1 MKPRNGAVIALLLL
15 ATCNE
20 ESQAPVSPTVE
31 SAREALGKLPAS
43 EVATWTK
50 VGSSTIP
57 DGRYLQAAAFDESRK
72 VVVMFGGEIFNPNMG
87 NGSPS
92 QETWEWSPATGK
104 WNNRTGTGTAPDARS
119 GAAMVYDSTRAKFVL
134 FGGRAGSGYN
144 YEDTWEWDPA
154 TGVWTDV
161 TAAGTHPS
169 ARAQHGMVFEK
180 STGKILLFGG
190 GRSDSA
196 SYDGSGITVSIG
208 DTWELDPTTHVWAPV
223 SIAPGAASPT
233 ARHDF
238 GMVWDSTRKVAVLFA
253 GMQTDIAGASGVPK
267 RDTWEFDPAARTWT
281 ERTAVGSKPSERYGH
296 ALAFDGS
303 RNKVVLFG
311 GWDMT
316 SGGSLNDVWDWDPT
330 TGAWTQRLDGSTG
343 NLPSARMYASMV
355 SDDARGRL
363 DVLAGAAMYNSGK
376 GGVGGG
382 TYYPGI
388 GYGTSGSNEVW
399 ELDPVAATFV
409 DRSTPID
416 VPPARTDHC
425 MAYNPATGKVYVFG
439 GYDVMG
445 QVFDDLW
452 EWDGKVWA
460 QVVSD
465 VRPPARSDAALAY
478 DPARK
483 SLILFGGTSYY
494 GSSVL
499 GDTWEWNSTSR
510 KWSQLTPKVSPDALY
525 MHAMVTD
532 TTRSKIL
539 LFGGMSN
546 YYYSPD
552 LGMPYKDPLR
562 NEIWEWDGSKL
573 TWTNRT
579 PVASTATPMARQ
591 FPILAYDEGRQKMFL
606 FDGPQYSNYPA
617 TLSAFWEW
625 DPISAGWALRDPND
639 SIDYGYSIYVAYDS
653 IRKREVLLTDAYSN
667 ANGNY
672 ETWEID
678 AKGPTF
684 YVRAVPNTP
693 SSRYSATMVFDSA
706 RGVMVLFGGSTGNGY
721 TDETWEYKVAGW
733 GNGEGCNAAFATSCA
748 SGNCVDGVCCD
759 SAACTGPCKSC
770 NVAGSE
776 GTCVLAKAG
785 TEVAGSCANGQAC
798 DGSGNCLSGNGQAC
812 TSAATCASGF
822 CADGVCCNSA
832 CNGVCTSCNLA
843 GQVGKCSPYAAGT
856 DPQNECGKGTGVC
869 KSTCDGVGSCAYPQA
884 AVPCASCTVCDG
896 YGSCSQYDPYC
907 AYTGGAGGGF
917 GGSIGGSGG
926 YNTGRG
932 GATSYGG
939 SGGYTTVRGGSG
951 GYTTIYPNGGSGG
964 YTTVRGG
971 SGGSGG
977 TTNYATGGA
986 TGRGGSGGTTSYATG
1001 GATTIGSGGR
1011 TGGAGAGGAIP
1022 ATGGSIV
1029 IGTGGSIGSGGNV
1042 GSGGSSG
1049 KLDGGTPKDGGTIVV
1064 GRDGGGTDAITEARL
1079 HRSGCSC
1086 ELGRSQQTGNL
1097 GLSAPFILVGAALLR
1112 RRTQKKKQDRRGSAS

>member
-20 ESQAPVSPTVE
+20 ESQAPVSPTIE

-43 EVATWTK
+43 EVATWKK
-50 VGSSTIP
+50 VGSSSIP
-57 DGRYLQAAAFDESRK
+57 DGRYLQAVAFDESRK
-72 VVVMFGGEIFNPNMG
+72 VIVMFGGEIFDSGMG
-87 NGSPS
+87 TGSPS
-92 QETWEWSPATGK
+92 QETWEWNPATGK
-104 WNNRTGTGTAPDARS
+104 WGNRTGTGIAPDARS
-119 GAAMVYDSTRAKFVL
+119 GAAMVYDSVRAKFVL

-144 YEDTWEWDPA
+144 YEDTWEWDPG
-154 TGVWTDV
+154 TGVWTDI
-161 TAAGTHPS
+161 TAAGSHPS
-169 ARAQHGMVFEK
+169 ARAQHGMVYEK
-180 STGKILLFGG
+180 STGRILLFGG
-190 GRSDSA
+190 GRSDATSSDA
-196 SYDGSGITVSIG
+196 TGITVSIG
-208 DTWELDPTTHVWAPV
+208 DTWELEPTTHVWTPV

-233 ARHDF
+233 ARHDL
-238 GMVWDSTRKVAVLFA
+238 GLVWDSTRKVAVLFA
-253 GMQTDIAGASGVPK
+253 GMQTEIAGASGVPK
-267 RDTWEFDPAARTWT
+267 RDTWEFDPATHTWS

-296 ALAFDGS
+296 AMAFDGS
-303 RNKVVLFG
+303 RGKVVLFG
-311 GWDMT
+311 GWDMS
-316 SGGSLNDVWDWDPT
+316 SGGSLNDVWDWDST
-330 TGAWTQRLDGSTG
+330 SGAWTQRLAANSP
-343 NLPSARMYASMV
+343 NLPSSRLYASLV

-363 DVLAGAAMYNSGK
+363 EVLAGSTTSNPGGK
-376 GGVGGG
+376 GGMGG
-382 TYYPGI
+382 TTYSTGM
-388 GYGTSGSNEVW
+388 GYGVIGSNEVW

-439 GYDVMG
+439 GYDMMG

-452 EWDGKVWA
+452 EWDGKAWA

-499 GDTWEWNSTSR
+499 GDTWEWNSATR
-510 KWSQLTPKVSPDALY
+510 KWSQLTPKGSPDALY

-546 YYYSPD
+546 NYYSPG
-552 LGMPYKDPLR
+552 LGTPYKDPLR
-562 NEIWEWDGSKL
+562 NEIWEWDGNKL

-579 PVASTATPMARQ
+579 PAASTATPVARQ

-653 IRKREVLLTDAYSN
+653 IRKREVLLTDATSS
-667 ANGNY
+667 ATGNY

-684 YVRAVPNTP
+684 YVRSVPNTP
-693 SSRYSATMVFDSA
+693 SSRYSATMAFDSA
-706 RGVMVLFGGSTGNGY
+706 RGVVVLFGGSTGNGY
-721 TDETWEYKVAGW
+721 SDETWEYNVTGW
-733 GNGEGCNAAFATSCA
+733 GNGEGCNATFAASCS
-748 SGNCVDGVCCD
+748 SGNCVNGVCCD
-759 SAACTGPCKSC
+759 SAACTGPCRSC
-770 NVAGSE
+770 NVSGSE

-785 TEVAGSCANGQAC
+785 TEVPGSCSNGQAC
-798 DGSGNCLSGNGQAC
+798 DGTGNCLTSNGQAC
-812 TSAATCASGF
+812 TSADTCASGF
-822 CADGVCCNSA
+822 CSDGVCCNNA
-832 CNGVCTSCNLA
+832 CTGTCASCNLP

-856 DPQNECGKGTGVC
+856 DPQDECGKGTGVC

-896 YGSCSQYDPYC
+896 YGSCTQYDPYC
-907 AYTGGAGGGF
+907 AFTGGAGGGF
-917 GGSIGGSGG
+917 GGSIGGAGG
-926 YNTGRG
+926 YTTGRG
-932 GATSYGG
+932 GATGNGG
-939 SGGYTTVRGGSG
+939 TGGYTTVRGGSG
-951 GYTTIYPNGGSGG
+951 GYTTIYPSGGIGG
-964 YTTVRGG
+964 YTTARGG
-971 SGGSGG
+971 NGGYTTIYPTGGVVAHGGIGGYTTIYPTGG
-977 TTNYATGGA
+977 TTI
-986 TGRGGSGGTTSYATG
+986 
-1001 GATTIGSGGR
+1001 IGSGGR
-1011 TGGAGAGGAIP
+1011 AGSTGAGGAIL
-1022 ATGGSIV
+1022 
-1029 IGTGGSIGSGGNV
+1029 GTGGNSIVGTGGGSGMP
-1042 GSGGSSG
+1042 
-1049 KLDGGTPKDGGTIVV
+1049 DAGTPKDGSTGIV
-1064 GRDGGGTDAITEARL
+1064 GRDGGGIDAITEARL

-1086 ELGRSQQTGNL
+1086 DLGHSRQTGSL
-1097 GLSAPFILVGAALLR
+1097 EYSAPFFLVGAVLLR
-1112 RRTQKKKQDRRGSAS
+1112 RRTQRKKQDDRRGRV

>member
-1 MKPRNGAVIALLLL
+1 MKPRNGAVMALLLL

-20 ESQAPVSPTVE
+20 ESQVPVSPTVE

-57 DGRYLQAAAFDESRK
+57 DGRYLQATAFDESRK
-72 VVVMFGGEIFNPNMG
+72 VVVMFGGEISNPNMG
-87 NGSPS
+87 TGSPS
-92 QETWEWSPATGK
+92 QETWEWSPITGK
-104 WNNRTGTGTAPDARS
+104 WNNRTATGSAPDARS
-119 GAAMVYDSTRAKFVL
+119 GAAMVYDSTRGKFVL

-154 TGVWTDV
+154 TGVWTDI
-161 TAAGTHPS
+161 TAAGSHPS
-169 ARAQHGMVFEK
+169 ARAQHGMVYEK

-208 DTWELDPTTHVWAPV
+208 DTWEFDPTTHVWAAI
-223 SIAPGAASPT
+223 SIATGATSPT

-253 GMQTDIAGASGVPK
+253 GMQTDIASASGVPK

-296 ALAFDGS
+296 AMAFDGS
-303 RNKVVLFG
+303 RGKVVLFG

-316 SGGSLNDVWDWDPT
+316 SGGSLNDVWDWDPA
-330 TGAWTQRLDGSTG
+330 TGTWTERLAGNAP
-343 NLPSARMYASMV
+343 NLPSPRMYASLV

-363 DVLAGAAMYNSGK
+363 EVLAGLTMSNSGK
-376 GGVGGG
+376 GGMGG
-382 TYYPGI
+382 TTYFPGTS
-388 GYGTSGSNEVW
+388 YGTNGSNEVW
-399 ELDPVAATFV
+399 ELDPVAATFT
-409 DRSTPID
+409 DRSTAID

-439 GYDVMG
+439 GYDMTG

-465 VRPPARSDAALAY
+465 VSPPARSDAALAY

-483 SLILFGGTSYY
+483 SLILFGGTNYY

-510 KWSQLTPKVSPDALY
+510 KWSQLTPTVSPDALY
-525 MHAMVTD
+525 THAMVTD
-532 TTRSKIL
+532 TTRGKIL

-552 LGMPYKDPLR
+552 LGTPYKDPLR
-562 NEIWEWDGSKL
+562 NEIWEWDGNKV

-579 PVASTATPMARQ
+579 PVASTATPVARQ

-617 TLSAFWEW
+617 SLSAFWEW
-625 DPISAGWALRDPND
+625 DPISAGWALRDPGDALD
-639 SIDYGYSIYVAYDS
+639 SGYSIYVAYDS
-653 IRKREVLLTDAYSN
+653 IRKREVLLTDATSN
-667 ANGNY
+667 ATGNY

-684 YVRAVPNTP
+684 YVRALPGTP

-721 TDETWEYKVAGW
+721 SDETWEYNVTGW
-733 GNGEGCNAAFATSCA
+733 GNGEGCNATFATSCA

-770 NVAGSE
+770 SVAGSE

-785 TEVAGSCANGQAC
+785 TEVTGSCANGQAC

-822 CADGVCCNSA
+822 CTDGVCCNSA
-832 CNGVCTSCNLA
+832 CNGVCASCNLA
-843 GQVGKCSPYAAGT
+843 GQAGKCSPYAAGT

-932 GATSYGG
+932 GATIYGG

-951 GYTTIYPNGGSGG
+951 GYATNYGGSGG

-977 TTNYATGGA
+977 YFTTYGTGGA
-986 TGRGGSGGTTSYATG
+986 GGYTNARGGSGGYTTLYATG

-1011 TGGAGAGGAIP
+1011 TGGVGGAIL
-1022 ATGGSIV
+1022 
-1029 IGTGGSIGSGGNV
+1029 GTGGSIIIGSGG
-1042 GSGGSSG
+1042 GIGTGGSSG
-1049 KLDGGTPKDGGTIVV
+1049 KLDGGAPKDGSTGVV
-1064 GRDGGGTDAITEARL
+1064 GPDGGGIDGITEARL

-1086 ELGRSQQTGNL
+1086 DLGRSQQIGSI
-1097 GLSAPFILVGAALLR
+1097 GFSAPFILVGAALLR
-1112 RRTQKKKQDRRGSAS
+1112 RRTQRKKQNRRGGA